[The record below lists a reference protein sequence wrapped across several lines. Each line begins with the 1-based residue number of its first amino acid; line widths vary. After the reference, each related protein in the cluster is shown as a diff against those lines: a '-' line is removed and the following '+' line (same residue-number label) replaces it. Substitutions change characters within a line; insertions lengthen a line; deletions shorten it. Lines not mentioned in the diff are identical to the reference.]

1 MKSAKK
7 RWRKNIFD
15 QGHIHNRQGNAMTRT
30 LPPYNHLH
38 AGRDEP
44 IIEPDLPI
52 IDSAHHLFD
61 RPSLRYM
68 FDDYL
73 ADVRAGH
80 RIVASIYVETLAF
93 ARPDGPE
100 LLRPLGEVEF
110 ANGIGAMSASG
121 AYGASRICA
130 AIVGFADLRFGDQVG
145 ELLDRALELAP
156 ERFRGVRQITIEDS
170 SEGPFRYVTNPPP
183 RGVMQH
189 PGFRPGFR
197 QVAARG
203 LTFDAA
209 AFHHQLHEISA
220 LADAFP
226 DTTIV
231 LNHLGQA
238 MGMDMDEQGRT
249 QVFHKWREAVRD
261 VALRPNVVCKIGGLG
276 LPFWGFGF
284 EQRTHAVGYLEL
296 AAAWKPYVETVIE
309 AFGADRCMMESNFPP
324 DGRSCGFVP
333 LWNALKHIVRA
344 ASPDDK
350 AALFHRTAARVYRIS
365 LPGLD
370 A

>member
-1 MKSAKK
+1 
-7 RWRKNIFD
+7 
-15 QGHIHNRQGNAMTRT
+15 MTKI
-30 LPPYNHLH
+30 LPPYNHVL

-44 IIEPDLPI
+44 ILEPDMPI

-73 ADVRAGH
+73 ADVGAGH
-80 RIVASIYVETLAF
+80 RIVASVYVETLAF

-100 LLRPLGEVEF
+100 LLRPLGEIEF
-110 ANGIGAMSASG
+110 ANGVGAMSASG
-121 AYGASRICA
+121 VYGDCRVCA
-130 AIVGFADLRFGDQVG
+130 AIVGFADLRFGDQVA

-156 ERFRGVRQITIEDS
+156 ERFRGVRQITIEDPS
-170 SEGPFRYVTNPPP
+170 DAPFRYVTNPPP
-183 RGVMQH
+183 TGVLQN
-189 PGFRPGFR
+189 PAFRAGFR
-197 QVAARG
+197 QLAKRG

-209 AFHHQLHEISA
+209 VFHHQLSDIAS

-238 MGMDMDEQGRT
+238 MGMDMDQQGRT
-249 QVFHKWREAVRD
+249 EVFHKWRDALRD
-261 VALRPNVVCKIGGLG
+261 LARRPNVLCKIGGLG

-284 EQRTHAVGYLEL
+284 EKRSDTVGYLEL
-296 AAAWKPYVETVIE
+296 AAAWQPYVETTVE
-309 AFGADRCMMESNFPP
+309 LFGADRCMMESNFPP

-333 LWNALKHIVRA
+333 LWNALKHTVRG
-344 ASPDDK
+344 ASADEK
-350 AALFHRTAARVYRIS
+350 TAMFYGVAARVYRID
-365 LPGLD
+365 LPGLTD
-370 A
+370 